1 MSDGDDRTSA
11 SRAVVEQYIARLV
24 AGGNDANE
32 LIAEEAE
39 WWVAGNWQGSGSFRK
54 AEVAS
59 IAEASAAW
67 FDAPLRFSIRSMIAD
82 GDKVAVE
89 LRSDG
94 RFRTG
99 EPYANDYVMI
109 YQVRGGK
116 IVSVREYLD
125 TRQIAEGLDRLGETH
140 PAVAIKTARR
150 PDSNRK

>member
-1 MSDGDDRTSA
+1 MSGGDDRTSA

-24 AGGNDANE
+24 AGGNDAND
-32 LIAEEAE
+32 LIADEAQ
-39 WWVAGNWQGSGSFRK
+39 WWVAGNWQGGGSFRM
-54 AEVAS
+54 AELAA

-67 FDAPLRFSIRSMIAD
+67 FDAPLRFSLRSMIAD
-82 GDKVAVE
+82 GEKVAVE
-89 LRSDG
+89 LHSDG
-94 RFRTG
+94 TFRNG

-140 PAVAIKTARR
+140 PAVAIKATCG
-150 PDSNRK
+150 PDNNRK